1 MAKVFISH
9 SRKDTEIVKDV
20 SYHMKQVQV
29 EPLVAEFESV
39 ERPPYRTI
47 DRMIEQSDALFF
59 FLTPNVADSPHTRS
73 WVDYEVSAA
82 HALNKPVYVFEQL
95 NRQVIFPIP
104 FLTHYFLYDPSQ
116 KEDWNKLFEIA
127 KLASPSIDLGAFIA
141 GGILGAPFGP
151 LGSLI
156 GGAVAASMAQR
167 QQESAIFS
175 QDITCPYANCG
186 ISFKFYSQL
195 YEGFRFNC
203 PTCRRPIVWRLR
215 DT

>member
-9 SRKDTEIVKDV
+9 SSKDTDIVKQIT
-20 SYHMKQVQV
+20 YHLKLVQV

-47 DRMIEQSDALFF
+47 DRMLQESDALFF
-59 FLTPNVADSPHTRS
+59 FLTPNVADSAHTRS

-82 HALNKPVYVFEQL
+82 QKKPVYVFEQL
-95 NRQVIFPIP
+95 NRQVVFPIP
-104 FLTHYFLYDPSQ
+104 FLTHYFLYDPSR
-116 KEDWNKLFEIA
+116 KEDWDKLFEIA
-127 KLASPSIDLGAFIA
+127 KLASPSVELGAFVA

-156 GGAVAASMAQR
+156 GGAVATSMARHQR
-167 QQESAIFS
+167 ESAIFS
-175 QDITCPYANCG
+175 QDITCPYAGCG

-195 YEGFRFNC
+195 YEGFQFPC
-203 PTCRRPIVWRLR
+203 PTCRKNIVWRLR
-215 DT
+215 DS